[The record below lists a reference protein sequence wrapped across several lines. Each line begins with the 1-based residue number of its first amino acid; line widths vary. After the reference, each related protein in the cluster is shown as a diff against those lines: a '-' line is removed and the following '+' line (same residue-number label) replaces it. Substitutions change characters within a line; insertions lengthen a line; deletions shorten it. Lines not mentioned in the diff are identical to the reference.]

1 MSFMYWQ
8 NHDELYVLA
17 EPDRSY
23 SILQILDWSDR
34 LARVVG
40 PVMSLLGF
48 GQFWLS
54 TNSLGKRRFD

>member
-1 MSFMYWQ
+1 MYLDYL
-8 NHDELYVLA
+8 DELYVLA

-23 SILQILDWSDR
+23 GIIQILDWLDW
-34 LARVVG
+34 LARVVR

-54 TNSLGKRRFD
+54 TNSLAKRWFG